1 MPLPYTSALVTGASS
16 GIGAAMARLLAGAGV
31 DLVLVARST
40 GKLDQLAA
48 ELTSRHGVE
57 VEVLPADLSDA
68 RELARVEARLGDP
81 SRPLDL
87 LVNNAAAST
96 FGPFADI
103 GADESTRLLQLNT
116 VAPMRLTRAALPL
129 MVKRQ
134 RGWILL
140 VSSLGALQPAPLFAV
155 YTATKAFLTNFG
167 ESLHEELRDK
177 SVVVTVAMPGFT
189 RTEMG
194 SATGV
199 GETGA
204 SALLWDTPE
213 NVARAALTA
222 CAYGRATVVP
232 GALNSALSTATR
244 LTPRTL
250 VRRLAGIATG
260 RMKSA

>member
-1 MPLPYTSALVTGASS
+1 MTGASS
-16 GIGAAMARLLAGAGV
+16 GIGAAMARLLAGVGV

-48 ELTSRHGVE
+48 ELTSQHE
-57 VEVLPADLSDA
+57 ISVEVLTADLADA
-68 RELARVEARLGDP
+68 TDLAKVEARLADE

-96 FGPFADI
+96 FGPFARIDT
-103 GADESTRLLQLNT
+103 DESTRLLQLNT
-116 VAPMRLTRAALPL
+116 LAPMRLTRAALPL

-167 ESLHEELRDK
+167 ESLHEEVKDQ
-177 SVVVTVAMPGFT
+177 SIVVTVAMPGFT
-189 RTEMG
+189 KTEMG
-194 SATGV
+194 DKTGV
-199 GETGA
+199 ADSGA

-213 NVARAALTA
+213 NVARTALTA

-232 GALNSALSTATR
+232 GALNTALASATR
-244 LTPRTL
+244 LSPRGL
-250 VRRLAGIATG
+250 VRRLAGITTG